1 MPDPAATRPAS
12 QKKSLRATEQDA
24 AARVAW
30 QTEIAAWDA
39 RQVVFLDETSTH
51 TSFTRTHGRAPR
63 GERVVGRVPRN
74 HGPNISCL
82 AALTPTGIVTSLAIP
97 GAVDGAVFTQWLAT
111 ELLPRL
117 PAGTTIVLDNLS
129 VHRSAQV
136 RTLVAEAKCTLRFL
150 PAYSPDF
157 NPIELTFSRLKT
169 QLRAAG
175 ERTFDGVVT
184 EIGKSFTTVTAA
196 HAQAWYRHCGYPLP
210 ISQPSQP
217 L

>member
-1 MPDPAATRPAS
+1 M
-12 QKKSLRATEQDA
+12 
-24 AARVAW
+24 
-30 QTEIAAWDA
+30 
-39 RQVVFLDETSTH
+39 VFLDETSTH
-51 TSFTRTHGRAPR
+51 TSFTRTHGRAPK
-63 GERVVGRVPRN
+63 GERVIGRVPRN

-117 PAGTTIVLDNLS
+117 SCGTTIVLDNLS
-129 VHRSAQV
+129 VHRSAAA
-136 RTLVAEAKCTLRFL
+136 RDLVERAGCTFRFL

-169 QLRAAG
+169 HLRAAG

-184 EIGKSFTTVTAA
+184 EIGVSFTTVTAA
-196 HAQAWYRHCGYPLP
+196 QAHAWYRHCGYPP
-210 ISQPSQP
+210 PTSDSSQP